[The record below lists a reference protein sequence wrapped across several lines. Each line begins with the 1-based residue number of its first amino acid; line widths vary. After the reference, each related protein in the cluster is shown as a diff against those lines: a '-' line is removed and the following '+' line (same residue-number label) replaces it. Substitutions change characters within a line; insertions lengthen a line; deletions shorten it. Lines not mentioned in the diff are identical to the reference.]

1 METFKIGAKVRMYGC
16 GDSKGTFWD
25 GEKAT
30 VAGYTD
36 KGLLICIP
44 DEWRDEKHP
53 MHPKQCRLVRK
64 KGKGKKPLKRKKNPR
79 TGSTFDSFMASF
91 Q

>member
-1 METFKIGAKVRMYGC
+1 MEKFKLGAKVRMYGC
-16 GDSKGTFWD
+16 GDGSDTFWD
-25 GEKAT
+25 GDKAT
-30 VAGYTD
+30 VVGYSHGRT
-36 KGLLICIP
+36 LICIP
-44 DEWRDEKHP
+44 DDYRNEKHH

-64 KGKGKKPLKRKKNPR
+64 KGKGKKPLKRRKNPR